1 MEYPDFYNDIEHI
14 VLKDK
19 LSMFLGSTGE
29 GIIDFSYLD
38 IVKMA
43 GHGCVLVS
51 GTYLMA
57 LKGLSQLYGKEMPVR
72 GEIKVE
78 MRAGLEEGNTG
89 AAGQVLSNIT
99 GATSDSG
106 FRGINGQHNRRGLL
120 AYGADIPYKV
130 RFTRLDNNAN
140 VDVNYTP
147 EKVVN
152 PGPIMQLAIGPDA
165 TEESRKS
172 FPLQWQEMI
181 SKIFLQADEV
191 IEVFIH

>member
-78 MRAGLEEGNTG
+78 MRAGLEE
-89 AAGQVLSNIT
+89 
-99 GATSDSG
+99 
-106 FRGINGQHNRRGLL
+106 
-120 AYGADIPYKV
+120 
-130 RFTRLDNNAN
+130 
-140 VDVNYTP
+140 
-147 EKVVN
+147 
-152 PGPIMQLAIGPDA
+152 
-165 TEESRKS
+165 
-172 FPLQWQEMI
+172 
-181 SKIFLQADEV
+181 
-191 IEVFIH
+191 